1 MTIAMERGAF
11 EFVANAYPA
20 IKAKLESE
28 HAANE
33 QHLIDLAREH
43 NIPADH
49 IPAELQERAKKQ
61 K

>member
-11 EFVANAYPA
+11 EFVVNAYPA
-20 IKAKLESE
+20 IKAKIESE

-33 QHLIDLAREH
+33 KHLIDLAREY
-43 NIPADH
+43 NISADH
-49 IPAELQERAKKQ
+49 IPAELQEKAKQ